1 MHQAKYCPSPHHR
14 KWSLTLIGAMLCL
27 ASAGSLAG
35 GTGKLNLQT
44 YANSSANARALGLNA
59 DQDDCEEEYVDLV
72 EAATPTGSRIRGA
85 AATATAAA
93 PARAAATAYVKHAA
107 LSVPPAAPALTSLAW
122 EVVPADR
129 TLNTAL
135 ARWAGVAGWQ
145 LVWEL
150 PVDYAVN
157 VRTEIRGTFAEAV
170 GQVVKSMET
179 AEIPMKVIFYD
190 GNRVLRIVA
199 KGTQ

>member
-1 MHQAKYCPSPHHR
+1 MHLAKYRPSPQHR
-14 KWSLTLIGAMLCL
+14 KWSLTLLGAMLCL
-27 ASAGSLAG
+27 ASAGSMAA
-35 GTGKLNLQT
+35 GTGKSNLQT
-44 YANSSANARALGLNA
+44 YAHSSANARALGLG
-59 DQDDCEEEYVDLV
+59 DDDCEEESVDLM

-85 AATATAAA
+85 AATAAAA
-93 PARAAATAYVKHAA
+93 ARAAAPAYVKHAA
-107 LSVPPAAPALTSLAW
+107 LTVAPAASAASASPSLAW